1 MTNSTTAPVRA
12 AIYTRVA
19 SVEQTDSHA
28 LSAQEDAC
36 RQYAEAK
43 GWTVADVYPDQGVS
57 GTQTS
62 RPEFAR
68 LLADADAGRVDVV
81 LVYRF
86 DRVARTI
93 GAFFHLVDALRLR
106 QISIT
111 SVTQGIGVP
120 H

>member
-19 SVEQTDSHA
+19 SVKQNDSFA
-28 LSAQEDAC
+28 LKAQEDAC

-43 GWTVADVYPDQGVS
+43 GWTVADVYQDQGVS

-62 RPEFAR
+62 RPEFER
-68 LLADADAGRVDVV
+68 LITDADAGRVDAV

-93 GAFFHLVDALRLR
+93 VAFFNLVDALRLR
-106 QISIT
+106 QITIT
-111 SVTQGIGVP
+111 SVTQDLAIR

>member
-1 MTNSTTAPVRA
+1 MTNSTTALVRT
-12 AIYTRVA
+12 AIYVRVA
-19 SVEQTDSHA
+19 SAEQSTS
-28 LSAQEDAC
+28 LKIQEDAC
-36 RQYAEAK
+36 REYAEDK
-43 GWTVADVYPDQGVS
+43 GWTVTDVYQDQGVS

-68 LLADADAGRVDVV
+68 LLADADADHVDVV

-93 GAFFHLVDALRLR
+93 VAFFELVDALRLR
-106 QISIT
+106 QINIT
-111 SVTQGIGVP
+111 SATQGIGIP